1 MLHFYIVII
10 YADKVEAAHPPV
22 TYEAYKPC
30 FYKEAK
36 NILADAWD
44 DKVSTSKGDT
54 VVTHV
59 FARRFVQDP
68 GDRGVTRSVPKQTP

>member
-22 TYEAYKPC
+22 TYEAYKLC

-44 DKVSTSKGDT
+44 EKVSTSKGDT

-68 GDRGVTRSVPKQTP
+68 GDPGVTRSVPKQTP